1 MLEKLGKHLLGAREN
16 GERSLASV
24 AEQAKISPTYLQKLE
39 RGQVG
44 SPSPRVLQRLAH
56 ALEVDYLEML
66 MLAGYLSDEQ
76 RREVQAT
83 PRLREEPH
91 PLKGQRLTPDEW
103 RAVGAFIRHLKAQ
116 RNFAKK

>member
-1 MLEKLGKHLLGAREN
+1 MLEKLGKYLFEARES
-16 GERSLASV
+16 GEQSLASV

-44 SPSPRVLQRLAH
+44 SPSPRVLQRLAGT
-56 ALEVDYLEML
+56 LEVGYLEML
-66 MLAGYLSDEQ
+66 LLAGYLSDEE

-91 PLKGQRLTPDEW
+91 PLKDPKLTPDEW
-103 RAVGAFIRHLKAQ
+103 RAVGAFIRYLKAQ
-116 RNFAKK
+116 RK